1 VVNKYLE
8 QEISKTL
15 NSDLILLK
23 ANPISMK
30 NKRQALQVAV
40 TMESK
45 MQVPQDL
52 VEVRLREEIEE
63 ETSNT
68 NSLLVAQMEKKEE

>member
-1 VVNKYLE
+1 MVNKYLE